1 MRRSKWLGIA
11 SIGTMLGGIG
21 AWAVR
26 TTPEVQIAT
35 ARVTAGPITR
45 SVLATGT
52 LQAVTTVEV
61 GSQVSGLVQS
71 LEVDFNSLVHAGE
84 VVARLDP
91 STYDAQLRE
100 ARAALAQAQ
109 ADVLGFETAADDA
122 KAKLGRAEALAADA
136 IIPQSDLDAARI
148 AMEEANADLRG
159 GNAAVIQARAAADQA
174 LVNVKHTV
182 IRSPI
187 DGIVIDRDVD
197 VGQTL
202 AASIQS
208 PVLFRIAADLKHI
221 QVQVNVDESDVGG
234 LMPPQPAT
242 FEVESY
248 PDETFEGTLSQ
259 LRLQPVAEQTA
270 TATALAAST
279 TSSATS
285 STVAT
290 VVSYTAIID
299 VANPDERLRP
309 GMTAVVTLEGSRL
322 ENAIRIPNG
331 ALAFRPSQEVSQ
343 ALGESESPAPGAGA
357 VATAADVDNTS
368 LRDVWEYDG
377 KRLAP
382 IAVRVGLADDRWS
395 QLLSGSIRP
404 GDVLVTSASLRQR
417 SSE

>member
-1 MRRSKWLGIA
+1 MRRSKWIGIA
-11 SIGTMLGGIG
+11 SIGTVLGGIG
-21 AWAVR
+21 AWAMR
-26 TTPEVQIAT
+26 PTPEVQIAT
-35 ARVTAGPITR
+35 ARVTSGPITR

-71 LEVDFNSLVHAGE
+71 LEVDFNSLVHAGQ
-84 VVARLDP
+84 VVAHLDP
-91 STYDAQLRE
+91 SAYDAQLRE

-109 ADVLGFETAADDA
+109 ADVLGFKTAADDA
-122 KAKLGRAEALAADA
+122 KVKLDRAEALAADD
-136 IIPQSDLDAARI
+136 IIPQSDLDA
-148 AMEEANADLRG
+148 DVRG
-159 GNAAVIQARAAADQA
+159 GNAAVIEARAAVDQA
-174 LVNVKHTV
+174 AVNVEHTV

-221 QVQVNVDESDVGG
+221 QVQVDIDESDVGG
-234 LMPPQPAT
+234 LTPPQPAT
-242 FEVESY
+242 FAVESY

-270 TATALAAST
+270 MATALATSTASS
-279 TSSATS
+279 TSSV
-285 STVAT
+285 VAT
-290 VVSYTAIID
+290 VVSYTAIVD

-309 GMTAVVTLEGSRL
+309 GMTAVVTLDGSRL

-331 ALAFRPSQEVSQ
+331 ALAFRPPQDVLQ
-343 ALGESESPAPGAGA
+343 ALGSSESPVSQPGID
-357 VATAADVDNTS
+357 ATATGVDNTR

-377 KRLAP
+377 KHFAP
-382 IAVRVGLADDRWS
+382 IAVRVGLADDQWS

-417 SSE
+417 SP

>member
-11 SIGTMLGGIG
+11 SIGTVLGGIG
-21 AWAVR
+21 AWAVYG
-26 TTPEVQIAT
+26 TPDVQIAT
-35 ARVTAGPITR
+35 APVTAGPITR

-61 GSQVSGLVQS
+61 GSQVSGLVKS
-71 LEVDFNSLVHAGE
+71 LEVDFNSLVHAGQ

-91 STYDAQLRE
+91 SGYDAQLGE

-109 ADVLGFETAADDA
+109 ADLLGFQTAADDA
-122 KAKLGRAEALAADA
+122 KVKLERAEALAADD

-148 AMEEANADLRG
+148 AMEEADADTRG
-159 GNAAVIQARAAADQA
+159 GNAAVVQARAAVDQA
-174 LVNVKHTV
+174 VVNVEHTV

-187 DGIVIDRDVD
+187 DGIVVDRNVD

-234 LMPPQPAT
+234 LTPPQPAT

-259 LRLQPVAEQTA
+259 LRLQPVAEQTT
-270 TATALAAST
+270 TATTLATTTASS
-279 TSSATS
+279 TSSV
-285 STVAT
+285 VAT

-299 VANPDERLRP
+299 VANPDEKLRP
-309 GMTAVVTLEGSRL
+309 GMTAVVTMDGSRL
-322 ENAIRIPNG
+322 QNAIRIPNG
-331 ALAFRPSQEVSQ
+331 ALAFRPPQAVLH
-343 ALGESESPAPGAGA
+343 ALGESEPAASQRGTD
-357 VATAADVDNTS
+357 ATAADVDNTE

-382 IAVRVGLADDRWS
+382 IAVRVGLADAQWS
-395 QLLSGSIRP
+395 QLLGGSIRP
-404 GDVLVTSASLRQR
+404 GDVLVTGASLRQR
-417 SSE
+417 SP